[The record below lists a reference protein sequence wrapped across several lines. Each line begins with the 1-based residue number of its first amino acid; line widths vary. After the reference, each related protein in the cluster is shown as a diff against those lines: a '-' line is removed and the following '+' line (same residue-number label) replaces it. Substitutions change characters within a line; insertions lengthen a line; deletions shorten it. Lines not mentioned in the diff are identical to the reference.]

1 MAPTRRD
8 TIRLAAACLL
18 AAGSGCTDAIP
29 GLGGRTGEPE
39 ETYRLR
45 VVVENEEGEPV
56 QEVAV
61 SIDSAGG
68 DPLPDTTQEIPDGD
82 GVVEFEVEEGTYAV
96 RATGRQVEDA
106 EREVTV
112 EGSDEEIT
120 LTVSEREPLRED

>member
-1 MAPTRRD
+1 MAPTRRHAV
-8 TIRLAAACLL
+8 RLAAAGLL

-29 GLGGRTGEPE
+29 GLGGRTGESE

-68 DPLPDTTQEIPDGD
+68 DPLPGTTEEVPDGD
-82 GVVEFEVEEGTYAV
+82 GVVEFEVEEGTYVV
-96 RATGRQVEDA
+96 RATGRQVDDE
-106 EREVTV
+106 EREVTI
-112 EGSDEEIT
+112 EGSDEEVT
-120 LTVSEREPLRED
+120 LTVREREPLRED